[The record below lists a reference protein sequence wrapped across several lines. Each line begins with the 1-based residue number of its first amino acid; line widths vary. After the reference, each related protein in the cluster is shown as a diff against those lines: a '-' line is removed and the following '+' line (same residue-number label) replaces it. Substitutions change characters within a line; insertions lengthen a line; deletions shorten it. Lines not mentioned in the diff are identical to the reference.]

1 MQNSS
6 KPDELSLSRVF
17 LQLYTRTAPL
27 GGGGSVAGLPNRTHP
42 AMILSMTHKDD
53 PKESPATVLCKSCGL
68 CCTGH
73 LFVWTKL
80 RSAELDATQSLGGN
94 VFREPGRRGFN
105 QPCPL
110 WDDQCTIY
118 DSPQYPRF
126 CHTYKCKLLQA
137 VLNENVPLPDAMET
151 VQKAMEM
158 IQEVES
164 LLPASPIGNF
174 RERLVA
180 YLESEDSDPV
190 LQSKAMTL
198 LSFLEEHFGADDFF
212 EGSRNV

>member
-1 MQNSS
+1 MIPGMTSNNEA
-6 KPDELSLSRVF
+6 DEP
-17 LQLYTRTAPL
+17 Q
-27 GGGGSVAGLPNRTHP
+27 
-42 AMILSMTHKDD
+42 
-53 PKESPATVLCKSCGL
+53 ATSLCKSCGL

-80 RSAELDATQSLGGN
+80 RSAELDSIQSLGLK
-94 VFREPGRRGFN
+94 VFREPGQRGFN

-110 WDDQCTIY
+110 WDGQCTIY
-118 DSPQYPRF
+118 ETPQYPRF

-137 VLNENVPLPDAMET
+137 VLNENVPMPDAMET
-151 VQKAMEM
+151 VQEAMEM

-180 YLESEDSDPV
+180 YLESVDSDPV

-198 LSFLEEHFGADDFF
+198 LSFLEEHFGVDDFF
-212 EGSRNV
+212 EGSKDG